1 MSEVLSG
8 VVDSIHTKDVA
19 IKNGPKAGT
28 MSKVYHASIAGHDV
42 NLGFQTKLAEGE
54 KVTLHVEH
62 KYGGYQIL
70 STPAPAG
77 TQTVGSQPQGAAVG
91 AKTGGA
97 SAFPVALGNNG
108 TSIVR
113 QSSLNRAIEAVHK
126 LIDVGLFKPV
136 DEAAYQNKVFD
147 YAYMFT
153 DFGTGQREVK
163 EAAAR
168 TTYDEQEAS

>member
-28 MSKVYHASIAGHDV
+28 MSKVYHASINGHDV
-42 NLGFQTKLAEGE
+42 NLGFQTDLAEGE
-54 KVTLHVEH
+54 NVKLHVEH
-62 KYGGYQIL
+62 KYGGYQVL
-70 STPAPAG
+70 KTPAPAN
-77 TQTVGSQPQGAAVG
+77 TPAVG
-91 AKTGGA
+91 TLTAPSANAAKSGGA

-126 LIDVGLFKPV
+126 LIDLKVFAPK
-136 DEAAYQNKVFD
+136 DETEYQNKVFE

-168 TTYDEQEAS
+168 AAYDDDE